1 MRAPADESEST
12 VQIKEERRAMQ
23 LFVNLGQGC
32 LSILLISASLHD
44 MFVLYEPASA
54 CDVRRNETP
63 VFVIG
68 IQETYERSPGPPMR
82 AICISKPFPFTV
94 IIPSKAIVK

>member
-1 MRAPADESEST
+1 ISLVLNHE
-12 VQIKEERRAMQ
+12 IKEERRAMQ

-32 LSILLISASLHD
+32 LSIFLISASLHD

-54 CDVRRNETP
+54 SDVRRNETP

-68 IQETYERSPGPPMR
+68 IQETYERSPGPP
-82 AICISKPFPFTV
+82 
-94 IIPSKAIVK
+94 